1 MNRKQ
6 NTFTREGTCHV
17 FALTGNVSNEI
28 VVKNVATET
37 TQGFIFK
44 HNTTTKV
51 LSFTEMLTAKKHDSC
66 SVYHRLRTSGHR
78 NRKSEF

>member
-1 MNRKQ
+1 MNHKQ

-17 FALTGNVSNEI
+17 FALSNQI
-28 VVKNVATET
+28 VVKNVVTET

-51 LSFTEMLTAKKHDSC
+51 LSFTEMLTAEKHDSC

-78 NRKSEF
+78 NRKSEG